1 MKLMEC
7 VPNFSEGR
15 DHAVLDAIA
24 KQYPKWSIYKD
35 VYGIT
40 YNQKTGAKKTY
51 KVTLLNKDK
60 KINVKLDENGN
71 FL

>member
-24 KQYPKWSIYKD
+24 AVIKGEIGRAH
-35 VYGIT
+35 V
-40 YNQKTGAKKTY
+40 
-51 KVTLLNKDK
+51 
-60 KINVKLDENGN
+60 
-71 FL
+71 